1 MVKKR
6 AKRANRKSV
15 RKSSPI
21 AGNKR
26 KISVLLN
33 NLLLFIALSLV
44 SLVLTKFSTNI
55 FFVNLF
61 SVLTIV
67 FGFIA
72 VAFLI
77 VFLVLLLVRA
87 FKK

>member
-6 AKRANRKSV
+6 VKRASRKAKKS
-15 RKSSPI
+15 SSPI
-21 AGNKR
+21 AGKKR
-26 KISVLLN
+26 KVSVLLN

-44 SLVLTKFSTNI
+44 SLVLTEFSSNV
-55 FFVNLF
+55 FFINLF

-87 FKK
+87 LRK

>member
-1 MVKKR
+1 MAKKRMKR
-6 AKRANRKSV
+6 AKRSSKSFEP
-15 RKSSPI
+15 R
-21 AGNKR
+21 KR

-44 SLVLTKFSTNI
+44 SLVLTQFSSSA
-55 FFVNLF
+55 FFINLF

-72 VAFLI
+72 LAFLI
-77 VFLVLLLVRA
+77 VFLVLILIRA
-87 FKK
+87 LSKK

>member
-6 AKRANRKSV
+6 VKRAKKSA
-15 RKSSPI
+15 KNSSPMK
-21 AGNKR
+21 KR
-26 KISVLLN
+26 KVSVLLN

-44 SLVLTKFSTNI
+44 SLVLTEFSSNVL
-55 FFVNLF
+55 FVNLF

-77 VFLVLLLVRA
+77 VFLVLLLVRTL
-87 FKK
+87 KK

>member
-6 AKRANRKSV
+6 VKRAKKSA
-15 RKSSPI
+15 KNSSPMK
-21 AGNKR
+21 KR
-26 KISVLLN
+26 KVSVLLN

-44 SLVLTKFSTNI
+44 SLVLTEFIPNEYP
-55 FFVNLF
+55 FFINLF

-77 VFLVLLLVRA
+77 VFLVLLLVRTL
-87 FKK
+87 KK

>member
-6 AKRANRKSV
+6 VKRTKKSV
-15 RKSSPI
+15 GNSSPMK
-21 AGNKR
+21 KR
-26 KISVLLN
+26 KVSVLLN
-33 NLLLFIALSLV
+33 NLLLFIALALV
-44 SLVLTKFSTNI
+44 SLVLTEFSSNI

-77 VFLVLLLVRA
+77 VFLVLLLVRTL
-87 FKK
+87 KK